1 MTNLTT
7 RTYCPR
13 TGSVPA
19 RIIAYFQNNLSAK
32 LTQAE
37 IIAKFDLNTSNVSP
51 TLQAAIE
58 AGFIARSSGYYSA
71 GDDIDEAPDYG
82 SVSQTDATIAQART
96 TPLNAFGA
104 PIKPQAS
111 PLPSKATTPAKQAL
125 PDPKTLKIEDDVP
138 LTIGRGM
145 PTDWK
150 AGLLDRMA
158 VGQSAALPIAAKA
171 TLSKAVTHSHKTTD
185 RQFATRKTSTT
196 ELRVWRTA

>member
-1 MTNLTT
+1 MSTPTT
-7 RTYCPR
+7 RSYCPR
-13 TGSVPA
+13 TGSLPA
-19 RIIAYFQNNLSAK
+19 AVIAYFQKNLSAK
-32 LTQAE
+32 LTGAE
-37 IIAKFDLNTSNVSP
+37 MAAKFNVPQPSVY
-51 TLQAAIE
+51 TNLQLAVD
-58 AGFIARSSGYYSA
+58 AGFIARDNGYYTA

-82 SVSQTDATIAQART
+82 SVSQTDVTIAQART
-96 TPLNAFGA
+96 TPLNAFGV

-111 PLPSKATTPAKQAL
+111 PLPPKATTPAKQAL

-171 TLSKAVTHSHKTTD
+171 TLSKAVTHAHKTTEM
-185 RQFATRKTSTT
+185 QFATRKTSTT